1 MDFLGLLREERAK
14 AKAKTKSGGEE
25 AGSSTETEPRLGQAE
40 VDLERA
46 YEGPT
51 LPSLQFQDSL
61 STEPSLLYLDDAVSE
76 IVASSLESALGG
88 PAQHSTELFTQLSSR
103 LVAVFGKHPV
113 QQQQQHADPPP
124 PLPSWLSSLAD
135 ELVRVGVFED
145 ATKPNNVL
153 VNSYGRS
160 GGIDHH
166 TDGPAYHPVVAILS
180 LGGPMSLT
188 FRTRLKTEE
197 VGVREAQEVSS
208 ALLMPRSL
216 LVFRRE
222 LYHDHLHGIA
232 TDKESEVVGANTIN
246 RKNLGLEEGA
256 SVPRGPR
263 ISLTFRHVP

>member
-14 AKAKTKSGGEE
+14 AKAKTKSGEEE
-25 AGSSTETEPRLGQAE
+25 AGSSTETGPSLGQAE

-76 IVASSLESALGG
+76 IVASSLEGALGA

-113 QQQQQHADPPP
+113 QQHRDPPT

-135 ELVRVGVFED
+135 ELVRVGVFEA

-153 VNSYGRS
+153 VNSYSRS

-180 LGGPMSLT
+180 LGGPMSLS
-188 FRTRLKTEE
+188 FRTLLKTEE
-197 VGVREAQEVSS
+197 VGVLGVLEVSS